1 VNPEYILLGRWSLG
15 VQLVTVTLLAAFFAA
30 LLRSAHLEAIR
41 LWAAAWIADALA
53 LVSIFFASFLTPPS
67 FLLRPAICVFI
78 AFKIAFALLL
88 IGGVRNH
95 LRPGTS
101 APLQPRWAALVVAV
115 WSLALGFSAPALAWA
130 QIATYMV
137 VGVVL
142 TAGAVWVLRR
152 RRFPR
157 SRWLGFGLLA
167 EGLLF
172 LHYVPMLAPRLW
184 GGDALVAYM
193 HYSSF
198 FDAGAELLLAL
209 TILVVVEGSSSEHL
223 EHLNRELMASQD
235 RLRQLVDLDPLTSLS
250 NRRRLREEF
259 DQVKAVGAAVIFL
272 DVDNFKGINDRFGH
286 IVGDACL
293 LRVAA
298 GLTRAFRTDDA
309 LFRLGGDEFL
319 ILAAGLDPEAAHAR
333 LSRLREALAIGEGD
347 APPCRVS
354 VGVAVLAPGGEP
366 EAALREADERMYVE
380 KRRQRGE
387 DVVRHSAAFSQLPR

>member
-15 VQLVTVTLLAAFFAA
+15 VQLATVTLLAAFFVA
-30 LLRSAHLEAIR
+30 LVRSAHMQAIR

-53 LVSIFFASFLTPPS
+53 LVSVFFASFLTPPG
-67 FLLRPAICVFI
+67 FLLRLAICGYI
-78 AFKIAFALLL
+78 AFKTAYALLL
-88 IGGVRNH
+88 IGGARNH

-101 APLQPRWAALVVAV
+101 APLPPQWVALIVAV
-115 WSLALGFSAPALAWA
+115 WSLVLGFSAPALAWVW
-130 QIATYMV
+130 IATYLA

-142 TAGAVWVLRR
+142 TAGAVWVLRGP
-152 RRFPR
+152 RFPR

-172 LHYVPMLAPRLW
+172 LHYVPMLTPRLS
-184 GGDALVAYM
+184 GGGPLVAYM

-209 TILVVVEGSSSEHL
+209 TILVVVEGSSSKHL
-223 EHLNRELMASQD
+223 EHLNRELLASQD

-259 DQVKAVGAAVIFL
+259 DRVKASGAAVIFL
-272 DVDNFKGINDRFGH
+272 DVDNFKEINDRFGH

-298 GLTRAFRTDDA
+298 ALTHAFRTDDA
-309 LFRLGGDEFL
+309 LFRFGGDEFL
-319 ILAAGLDPEAAHAR
+319 VLAPGLELDAAHAR
-333 LSRLREALAIGEGD
+333 VSRLRDALAVGQRD
-347 APPCRVS
+347 APP
-354 VGVAVLAPGGEP
+354 
-366 EAALREADERMYVE
+366 
-380 KRRQRGE
+380 
-387 DVVRHSAAFSQLPR
+387 